1 MTVRQKEQKFKVSL
15 NTQKLKEKRLRTKK
29 YLIGVAV
36 IITILITVIVVS
48 FLLCSSGDWQ
58 NIDYCKVIG
67 FWDRFLAGFL
77 TTLWLYVW
85 SLLFGFII
93 GLSIALLRQYGG
105 SIFSRVATAYVEI
118 IRGTPLIAQLFFIF
132 YGLNIPIENWNLLTR
147 FRILDREIVFVFLNH
162 RILFGIIAL
171 SLNSGAYQAE
181 YLRGSMMSVGTGQLM
196 AAQSLGMSRLAGI
209 RHVVL
214 PQALRRVIPS
224 WSNEAAYL
232 PKYTVV
238 VALIGATELFGQ
250 AKTIV
255 SDTFISLTT
264 YIIVAIIFLI
274 TIAIV
279 SKGLDM
285 IHKRTGIP
293 GL

>member
-1 MTVRQKEQKFKVSL
+1 MIGIKEQKF
-15 NTQKLKEKRLRTKK
+15 KEKRLRTRKS
-29 YLIGVAV
+29 LIGAV
-36 IITILITVIVVS
+36 IGIIIIITVIVVS
-48 FLLCSSGDWQ
+48 NLLCSSASMQ
-58 NIDYCKVIG
+58 NLDYCIVIG
-67 FWDRFLAGFL
+67 FWDRMFAGFL
-77 TTLWLYVW
+77 TTMWLYGW
-85 SLLFGFII
+85 SLMIGFFLGLF
-93 GLSIALLRQYGG
+93 LALLRQYGG
-105 SIFSRVATAYVEI
+105 SIFSRVATGYIEV
-118 IRGTPLIAQLFFIF
+118 IRGTPLIAQLFFLF
-132 YGLNIPIENWNLLTR
+132 YALNIPIENWNLLTT
-147 FRILDREIVFVFLNH
+147 FRIIDKEITFVFLNH

-209 RHVVL
+209 RYIVL
-214 PQALRRVIPS
+214 PQALRRVIPA

-238 VALIGATELFGQ
+238 VSLIGATELFGQ

-264 YIIVAIIFLI
+264 YIIVAIIFLVM
-274 TIAIV
+274 IAIV
-279 SKGLDM
+279 SKGLDI

>member
-1 MTVRQKEQKFKVSL
+1 MGVKEQKI
-15 NTQKLKEKRLRTKK
+15 KEKRFSTRKS
-29 YLIGVAV
+29 LIGATIG
-36 IITILITVIVVS
+36 IIIIISVIVIS
-48 FLLCSSGDWQ
+48 NLLCSLPSIQ
-58 NIDYCKVIG
+58 NQDYCIVIG
-67 FWDRFLAGFL
+67 FWDRMFAGFL
-77 TTLWLYVW
+77 TTMWLYGW
-85 SLLFGFII
+85 SLMIGFFI
-93 GLSIALLRQYGG
+93 GLFLALLRQYGG
-105 SIFSRVATAYVEI
+105 SIFSRVATGYIEI
-118 IRGTPLIAQLFFIF
+118 IRGTPLIAQLFFLF
-132 YGLNIPIENWNLLTR
+132 YALNIPIENWNLLTT
-147 FRILDREIVFVFLNH
+147 FRILDKEITFVFLNH

-196 AAQSLGMSRLAGI
+196 AAQSLGMSRLAGVRYI
-209 RHVVL
+209 IL
-214 PQALRRVIPS
+214 PQALRRVIPA

-238 VALIGATELFGQ
+238 VSLIGATELFGQ

-279 SKGLDM
+279 SKGLDI